1 MFNHWIKKDNDLA
14 MEIWNNI
21 VQYYTFLD
29 DYQDLYTEV
38 FTVSNI
44 GVIAPPLVPSFEVS
58 LKRDN
63 LYNTLAEMNVMYE
76 VILLH
81 NLNNI
86 ESLDRYK
93 TLIFPNI
100 PWVSK
105 DVIEL
110 IKMFKENG
118 GKIITIGSA
127 EELRNLSDVQIPTS
141 IFSQLDDDEGR
152 NNLVSKISEVT
163 GSKIISIE
171 SGSEYIVG
179 NIVQKRGT
187 NRYLLHFVNY
197 NKPVKNVKVKVDL
210 NSIVDG
216 IEENSLKIIT
226 PDKISTELTDVKY
239 DSNKLEFTMSE
250 LKIYNVVEF
259 EVN

>member
-1 MFNHWIKKDNDLA
+1 
-14 MEIWNNI
+14 
-21 VQYYTFLD
+21 
-29 DYQDLYTEV
+29 
-38 FTVSNI
+38 
-44 GVIAPPLVPSFEVS
+44 
-58 LKRDN
+58 
-63 LYNTLAEMNVMYE
+63 
-76 VILLH
+76 
-81 NLNNI
+81 LNNV
-86 ESLDRYK
+86 ESLDKYQ

-110 IKMFKENG
+110 IEKFKENG

-127 EELRNLSDVQIPTS
+127 EELRNLADVQIPTS
-141 IFSQLDDDEGR
+141 IFNQLDDDEGR
-152 NNLVSKISEVT
+152 KNLVSKISEVT

-171 SGSEYIVG
+171 SESEFIVG
-179 NIVQKRGT
+179 NIVHKRGT

-197 NKPVKNVKVKVDL
+197 KKPVKNVKVKVDL

-239 DSNKLEFTMSE
+239 ESNKLEFTMSE
-250 LKIYNVVEF
+250 LKIYNIVELL
-259 EVN
+259 VK